1 MKDLFPYDRLPRVKF
16 EERDVPMNSPD
27 DIFISDTTFRDGQQG
42 YAPFKVDQVVSLFE
56 YLHRL
61 GGPKGLI
68 RFTEFFLY
76 SETDRLAVKKCLDK
90 GYAFP
95 KVTGWIR
102 ASKGDLVLLKE
113 SKLEEVGILA
123 SISDYHIH
131 YKFKQSRSTVLE
143 KYLEIVEEC
152 LKSGILCRCHLEDIT
167 RADVDKVVVPFVKSV
182 MKLSDK
188 YNIPVRIRVC
198 DTLGL
203 GLPYPFVPL
212 PRGIPKLISTMINEA
227 GVPSELLEFHGHND
241 FNMAVVNG
249 TTSWL
254 YGASSVNCTLMGIG
268 ERTGNTPTEAM
279 MIQLLQLR
287 DSDVDIDTKVI
298 TEIAKYFEDELDFK
312 IPKYYPLVGE
322 NFNVTRAGIHADGL
336 IKNEEVYLPFNTRKI
351 LGSNPCVAITKT
363 SGLAGIIFW
372 INNHFNLTGDK
383 RLEKRNSGVKKMYDW
398 IMEQYQNGR
407 IIPISD
413 AEMIDLVKKYLPELS
428 NENAKEH
435 TV

>member
-1 MKDLFPYDRLPRVKF
+1 
-16 EERDVPMNSPD
+16 
-27 DIFISDTTFRDGQQG
+27 
-42 YAPFKVDQVVSLFE
+42 
-56 YLHRL
+56 
-61 GGPKGLI
+61 
-68 RFTEFFLY
+68 
-76 SETDRLAVKKCLDK
+76 
-90 GYAFP
+90 
-95 KVTGWIR
+95 
-102 ASKGDLVLLKE
+102 
-113 SKLEEVGILA
+113 
-123 SISDYHIH
+123 
-131 YKFKQSRSTVLE
+131 
-143 KYLEIVEEC
+143 
-152 LKSGILCRCHLEDIT
+152 
-167 RADVDKVVVPFVKSV
+167 
-182 MKLSDK
+182 MKLSDR

-203 GLPYPFVPL
+203 GLPYPFVQL
-212 PRGIPKLISTMINEA
+212 PRGIPKMISTMINEA
-227 GVPSELLEFHGHND
+227 GVPSEMLEFHGHND

-287 DSDVDIDTKVI
+287 NLDVDIDTKVI

-363 SGLAGIIFW
+363 SGLAGIIYW
-372 INNHFNLTGDK
+372 INNHFNLTEDK
-383 RLEKRNSGVKKMYDW
+383 RLEKRNSGVKKMYNW
-398 IMEQYQNGR
+398 IMEQYRNGR

-413 AEMIDLVKKYLPELS
+413 VEMINLVKKYLPELS
-428 NENAKEH
+428 IENAKEH